1 MFFIWIIWI
10 ILTIY
15 LFFIRKTVHHYNIII
30 PLEGLNENI
39 LQEIDSQNVHDPIV
53 RSIGS
58 EKYFYL
64 FSKTETEYKHL
75 GRGWL
80 KTLENNAMNDLKKY
94 TEFSELYQAFQKEE
108 TFIFSTHPS
117 FSPSFSHS
125 SSLRDEEE
133 EKREIEIFAL
143 VWTAFK
149 KLDNKILIAQ
159 LHDCYEDGELVCLN
173 GRIARYLTAFVGVTD
188 DILGKPEVTEKILFE
203 EALRETEQIFKTAL
217 EKSAFKS
224 IYINGGNEIEEE
236 QLDTELLKIKSQVKR
251 RLKRTYPQLCEKKI
265 NELLLA
271 I

>member
-1 MFFIWIIWI
+1 MIFLWIIWV
-10 ILTIY
+10 ILTLY
-15 LFFIRKTVHHYNIII
+15 LFFRRVEVNNFYMLV
-30 PLEGLNENI
+30 PGE
-39 LQEIDSQNVHDPIV
+39 EIGDTQNVHDTVV
-53 RSIGS
+53 RSIGT

-64 FSKTETEYKHL
+64 FSKMEAEYNHL

-94 TEFSELYQAFQKEE
+94 REFSELYQALQKEE
-108 TFIFSTHPS
+108 TFVFS
-117 FSPSFSHS
+117 FSFYEPEMNTNGIAPIS
-125 SSLRDEEE
+125 REIE

-159 LHDCYEDGELVCLN
+159 LHDCYENGELVCLN

-217 EKSAFKS
+217 EKSAFKNV
-224 IYINGGNEIEEE
+224 YINGGNEKEEE
-236 QLDTELLKIKSQVKR
+236 QLDAELSKIKSQIKR
-251 RLKRTYPQLCEKKI
+251 RLKRAYPQLCEKKI